1 MAQLAREGVA
11 THLIAQSED
20 ETPGVALIVVG
31 AEDGEN
37 QIVTVAGSNGTL
49 PVDQVEA
56 PPLAGGEVPGGP
68 AGAAASQHRA
78 LPSSGRGPPAR
89 ARCSMPRPSGPEP

>member
-1 MAQLAREGVA
+1 MRVGLREGGAALVAQLALDGVA
-11 THLIAQSED
+11 THLIAQPED

-49 PVDQVEA
+49 PVDQVK
-56 PPLAGGEVPGGP
+56 PCRW
-68 AGAAASQHRA
+68 RA
-78 LPSSGRGPPAR
+78 
-89 ARCSMPRPSGPEP
+89 